1 MDLEQLVKYALTLL
15 AEAKVSPESQ
25 WTLVVSLLAAQNGW
39 TLDEASVNFAN
50 LLDSLALVQPLT
62 DEPTD

>member
-1 MDLEQLVKYALTLL
+1 MDLEQLLKLAVELL
-15 AEAKVSPESQ
+15 AQAQVPPESQ

-39 TLDEASVNFAN
+39 TLDEASQNFAN
-50 LLDSLALVQPLT
+50 LLESLT

>member
-39 TLDEASVNFAN
+39 TLDEASINFAN